1 MIEAGLLLSL
11 MAVVLA
17 VFVPTFVR
25 RVRTSKISEAAE
37 LLQTMSRGAHAYY
50 ETSWS
55 SVARRCLPPSAGPTP
70 AAPTIEA
77 EEVDFFSSA
86 APGHESWEALRFQPD
101 RAIRFSYRYLPSAD
115 GCALGETGDA
125 VSIVFR
131 AEGDLDGDGVRS
143 TFERSATIDR
153 SGFVHRE
160 ALVVHQR
167 TE

>member
-11 MAVVLA
+11 LAVVPA

-25 RVRTSKISEAAE
+25 RVRTNKISEAGE
-37 LLQTMSRGAHAYY
+37 LLQAMSRGANAYFD
-50 ETSWS
+50 TTWS
-55 SVARRCLPPSAGPTP
+55 SSARRCLPPAAGPTP
-70 AAPTIEA
+70 EAPA
-77 EEVDFFSSA
+77 VDPQQVDFFSSESA
-86 APGHESWEALRFQPD
+86 GHESWRALRFQPS
-101 RAIRFSYRYLPSAD
+101 RPVRFSYRFLPSAD

-143 TFERSATIDR
+143 TFERGATIGR
-153 SGFVHRE
+153 RGFTTGE